1 MVNLAFADLN
11 LGLVVVPL
19 SAIYHVSEG
28 LKSPLHDKIG
38 NYLYFPYFTA
48 CTASF
53 LRLIILTTDRFV
65 AVTYLIAFVTWLDG
79 MRSLATSAAVWTV
92 LVAMSLIYFTV
103 GLNIY
108 RVFANKATV
117 VRFAVLLF
125 THLKVV
131 RSFRLQVLQWD
142 HLHNT
147 SKENTAKK

>member
-28 LKSPLHDKIG
+28 LKSPLHKKIG

-65 AVTYLIAFVTWLDG
+65 AVTYLIGFCD
-79 MRSLATSAAVWTV
+79 LAGWDEISCDISCSVDCFSCN
-92 LVAMSLIYFTV
+92 VAYLLYCWPEHLS
-103 GLNIY
+103 
-108 RVFANKATV
+108 RVRK
-117 VRFAVLLF
+117 
-125 THLKVV
+125 
-131 RSFRLQVLQWD
+131 
-142 HLHNT
+142 
-147 SKENTAKK
+147 